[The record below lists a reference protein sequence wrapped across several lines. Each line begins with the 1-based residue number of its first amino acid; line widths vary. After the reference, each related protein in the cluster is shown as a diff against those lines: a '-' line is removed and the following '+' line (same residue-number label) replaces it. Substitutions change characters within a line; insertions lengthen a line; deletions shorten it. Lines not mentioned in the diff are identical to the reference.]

1 MNIFHF
7 YVVYYDNI
15 PIAKQYK
22 LDFRSCKR
30 KKRNKYIII
39 YNIKDA
45 NLQCTFQ

>member
-1 MNIFHF
+1 MNIFNF
-7 YVVYYDNI
+7 DVVYYDNI

-22 LDFRSCKR
+22 LDL
-30 KKRNKYIII
+30 NKYIII